1 MCLVKNWKDNSSFF
15 FRQKSTNKVLGTLF
29 IKEWPFWRQKH
40 RLRKVS
46 EFAYF
51 SEEVRVWLS
60 LKSGKNYQ
68 LFFCRR
74 EQKKWK
80 LPRKKGFYWQ
90 SKHTFKKVTKFGIL
104 SLRLVDGF
112 RRKFE
117 IFSFTLRQKKAK
129 KKYLW
134 PIQKK
139 TFFIDN
145 KPLYPLKTSIEQS
158 QNF

>member
-1 MCLVKNWKDNSSFF
+1 MKTANKN
-15 FRQKSTNKVLGTLF
+15 
-29 IKEWPFWRQKH
+29 
-40 RLRKVS
+40 
-46 EFAYF
+46 
-51 SEEVRVWLS
+51 
-60 LKSGKNYQ
+60 
-68 LFFCRR
+68 
-74 EQKKWK
+74 
-80 LPRKKGFYWQ
+80 GFYWQ

-139 TFFIDN
+139 NILHRQQAFIHFEN
-145 KPLYPLKTSIEQS
+145 LNRTKSKLL
-158 QNF
+158 NV

>member
-1 MCLVKNWKDNSSFF
+1 MKTAK
-15 FRQKSTNKVLGTLF
+15 KK
-29 IKEWPFWRQKH
+29 
-40 RLRKVS
+40 RL
-46 EFAYF
+46 
-51 SEEVRVWLS
+51 
-60 LKSGKNYQ
+60 
-68 LFFCRR
+68 
-74 EQKKWK
+74 
-80 LPRKKGFYWQ
+80 
-90 SKHTFKKVTKFGIL
+90 SKHTFKKVIVTKFGIS

-139 TFFIDN
+139 IFFIDS
-145 KPLYPLKTSIEQS
+145 KPLYTLKTSIEQS

>member
-1 MCLVKNWKDNSSFF
+1 MKTANKN
-15 FRQKSTNKVLGTLF
+15 
-29 IKEWPFWRQKH
+29 
-40 RLRKVS
+40 
-46 EFAYF
+46 
-51 SEEVRVWLS
+51 
-60 LKSGKNYQ
+60 
-68 LFFCRR
+68 
-74 EQKKWK
+74 
-80 LPRKKGFYWQ
+80 GFYWQ
-90 SKHTFKKVTKFGIL
+90 SKQTFKKVTKFGIL

-145 KPLYPLKTSIEQS
+145 KPLYTLKTSIEQS